1 MLGRLFFSGRKPGTQ
16 SFGHLF
22 KLYNRSILKSDKLN
36 QNYSEQGEW
45 DKGFSD
51 HYRLHLKALVDEFEK
66 ERVSAASLARKKL
79 IWLTPL
85 FVIIPFIGW
94 QLVVWEFKE
103 SEDFEGLGLYFVLL
117 SFVAIS
123 WFIKKS
129 IVIYQNSIK
138 NQIFPRILSFIG
150 DFTFSA
156 EVSDRVEQYKSS
168 GLLPTYSTETS
179 EDNIIGEYKGV
190 KIEIF
195 ETHLQKWKKR
205 GKNSRLVTVF
215 NGLIINL
222 SMNKKFSG
230 KTLVKQD
237 KGSVG
242 NWFSKKSTKL
252 ENVKLEDPR
261 FENSFEV
268 FSSDQIEARY
278 LLTVSFME
286 RLLELVDIFENAEIQ
301 LCFENNNL
309 LMVIPL
315 RKPIFEPGPIT
326 EPEDFIDDA
335 QSLLKEMHLIF
346 QIIEILK
353 LNMELNL

>member
-1 MLGRLFFSGRKPGTQ
+1 MLGQLFFSGKKPGTQ
-16 SFGHLF
+16 SFGQLF
-22 KLYNRSILKSDKLN
+22 KLYNKSILKSEKLN

-45 DKGFSD
+45 DKGFSN
-51 HYRLHLKALVDEFEK
+51 HYKLHLKALVDEFEK
-66 ERVSAASLARKKL
+66 DRVSAASSARKKL

-85 FVIIPFIGW
+85 FVIIPVIGW
-94 QLVVWEFKE
+94 QIVVWEING
-103 SEDFEGLGLYFVLL
+103 SDDFQGLGLYFIGF
-117 SFVAIS
+117 SFAAIT

-129 IVIYQNSIK
+129 VVAYQNSIK

-156 EVSDRVEQYKSS
+156 EVSDKVKQFKDI

-179 EDNIIGEYKGV
+179 EDNITGEYKGV
-190 KIEIF
+190 KIELF
-195 ETHLQKWKKR
+195 ETHLQNWKKR

-215 NGLIINL
+215 NGLIIHL

-242 NWFSKKSTKL
+242 NWFSKNSNKL

-286 RLLELVDIFENAEIQ
+286 RLLELIEIFDNAEIQ
-301 LCFENNNL
+301 LCFENDHL

-346 QIIEILK
+346 QIIETLQLNMK
-353 LNMELNL
+353 LNL